1 MRIFSLGT
9 YNLIVGVVQVRN
21 EDLIDLLFAV
31 SADLTDIA
39 HQLRCL
45 PPDGCDGLLLAGLVA
60 DDVTRGT
67 DPFAQQVRAG
77 VHAVLVSLSAVVD

>member
-39 HQLRCL
+39 HQLRCPL
-45 PPDGCDGLLLAGLVA
+45 MGVMGCCWRVW
-60 DDVTRGT
+60 
-67 DPFAQQVRAG
+67 
-77 VHAVLVSLSAVVD
+77 SLTM